1 MVLQPLGRGGKSK
14 KREILLIYEKFL
26 DYKWEELLQFNTPD
40 NKVLH
45 QNQGS
50 SRKNAATRLIRC
62 GEISRAAKIL
72 TSPGLAPTSL
82 DTRDKL
88 TAKHPCRSGDLD
100 DNISSN
106 ETLFQLSKK
115 DLFSS
120 IRGSPRG
127 SGCGPSG
134 WRYEHIRLL
143 LGACSVSDHLYKAC
157 AVIARGH
164 LPHSISSLLSASRL
178 IAVPKKNGDVRPIGV
193 GEVFRRI
200 TAKVICNQLKSNF
213 ADHLSPLQ
221 HGVAVEGGSEM
232 LVHHIQLALES
243 NPSWALLKTDM
254 SNAFNSVNRSN
265 LLQQVESSFPEIL
278 NHVK

>member
-1 MVLQPLGRGGKSK
+1 M
-14 KREILLIYEKFL
+14 
-26 DYKWEELLQFNTPD
+26 
-40 NKVLH
+40 
-45 QNQGS
+45 
-50 SRKNAATRLIRC
+50 
-62 GEISRAAKIL
+62 
-72 TSPGLAPTSL
+72 
-82 DTRDKL
+82 
-88 TAKHPCRSGDLD
+88 
-100 DNISSN
+100 
-106 ETLFQLSKK
+106 SKK

-134 WRYEHIRLL
+134 WRYEHIRLSL
-143 LGACSVSDHLYKAC
+143 RACPVSDHLYKAC

-178 IAVPKKNGDVRPIGV
+178 IAIPKKNGDVRPIAV

-213 ADHLSPLQ
+213 SDHFSPLQ

-278 NHVK
+278 NHVKQMYANVGHLVYQMEEETVLINSEEGVHQGDPLGPVLFSLTIHPVLKQLQLKHN